1 MNINVDIFPGAT
13 WEMSTH
19 TVLNQK
25 EHVTFGTIAEIVI
38 SDFIFRS
45 DVVMTKTIL
54 EMTNVRNDI

>member
-1 MNINVDIFPGAT
+1 
-13 WEMSTH
+13 MSAH
-19 TVLNQK
+19 TVLNKK

-54 EMTNVRNDI
+54 GMTNVRNDI